1 MIKNSYRIFYKEGKD
16 RFDYLSVYVHLPEVT
31 FGRFGCMSDE
41 PFGWD
46 RKSVFVLDFDSAL
59 LMKKDPDFFYF
70 SFKVLGFGFT
80 ISRQSGWED

>member
-1 MIKNSYRIFYKEGKD
+1 MIKNSYRVFYKEWTD
-16 RFDYLSVYVHLPEVT
+16 RFDYFSVYAHLPEVT
-31 FGRFGCMSDE
+31 FGRFGISDA

-46 RKSVFVLDFDSAL
+46 RKSVFVLDFPSSF
-59 LMKKDPDFFYF
+59 LMKKDSDFFYF